1 MVDSFRQWPLLSTRA
16 GPPHRRTEG
25 DTDRGMAVSI
35 GSLPPHDAPLPLRAE
50 RVVGVPVD
58 HEWGGSEAV
67 PCLPLPTLVVRHR
80 ANQGDPVLAP
90 PGQERVGGDIARIDQ
105 LFPRRQ
111 LTGVQMR
118 LNGGQ
123 HRNIGGRGRGGRH
136 SGDQVG
142 CLVVTGCGDMHLVAR
157 PRRLAR
163 FAITGFWVRGGAA
176 QQRRWWQISRAAP
189 AHWLALGGRLELLQP
204 YLPQGL
210 DGGDLLQSGGERVR
224 RWCTANGSRPSPF
237 ARPGHAW
244 KRCVGGPW
252 R

>member
-50 RVVGVPVD
+50 HVVGVPVD

-123 HRNIGGRGRGGRH
+123 HRNIGGRGRGG
-136 SGDQVG
+136 
-142 CLVVTGCGDMHLVAR
+142 VVTAVIRLGVSSSEVAVTCTLSPVHAVSR
-157 PRRLAR
+157 VLPSQASGSEGELLSN
-163 FAITGFWVRGGAA
+163 GA
-176 QQRRWWQISRAAP
+176 
-189 AHWLALGGRLELLQP
+189 GGRSAARRQRTGWL
-204 YLPQGL
+204 
-210 DGGDLLQSGGERVR
+210 SGV
-224 RWCTANGSRPSPF
+224 A
-237 ARPGHAW
+237 
-244 KRCVGGPW
+244 
-252 R
+252 